1 MFLVLT
7 LAACSVNALDSL
19 NPFKSDNEE
28 DESQR
33 GVIGFVKG
41 FIGGVA
47 ADEPRAVLIGRDILS
62 AGGTAAD
69 AAVAMTFALAVTL
82 PSSASLGGG
91 GVCLVRDAGT
101 KVTETLD
108 FLPGI
113 PKTIP
118 ATVVRPT
125 AVPGNVRGLAALHA
139 KYGKLRWAQLV
150 SPAEKLARFG
160 TQVSRAFAS
169 DFKRMSPAMLAEP
182 AIRNIFFQNQGSRPI
197 REGDFLKQ
205 LDLSGVL
212 GRLRARGAGDFYNG
226 PLARQL
232 VAAVTKGGGSLTLE
246 DLRSYAPRWR
256 PTLKIPYIK
265 GTAFHVPM
273 TSGPSSVL
281 VAQMMGMLIENGDW
295 KDSSLAERA
304 HLMAEVTGRA
314 FAYRGRWL
322 QKDGK
327 SAFDSRRLISEDIIR
342 QLIAGFRPDR
352 HLVQGNVNSP
362 PAEKPGNPMGTGFVV
377 ADRKGSA
384 VACALSLNNLFG
396 AGQVAEG
403 MGIVLAALPGPM
415 GRGPDSLAV
424 MMLVS
429 EFRNVFYYGAAASGG
444 SAAPSAL
451 VAVTANTFM
460 GRIEENLEKALAA
473 KRVHNSGVPDLTYYE
488 QGLDAAI
495 IDTLTKQGHRLS
507 PAPAIGL
514 VNAVFC
520 STGIPVK
527 EDASCSIRNDP
538 RGFGLAS
545 GAE

>member
-91 GVCLVRDAGT
+91 GVCVVRDAGT

-169 DFKRMSPAMLAEP
+169 DFKRMPPAMLAEP

-232 VAAVTKGGGSLTLE
+232 VAAVTRGG
-246 DLRSYAPRWR
+246 
-256 PTLKIPYIK
+256 
-265 GTAFHVPM
+265 
-273 TSGPSSVL
+273 
-281 VAQMMGMLIENGDW
+281 
-295 KDSSLAERA
+295 
-304 HLMAEVTGRA
+304 
-314 FAYRGRWL
+314 
-322 QKDGK
+322 
-327 SAFDSRRLISEDIIR
+327 
-342 QLIAGFRPDR
+342 
-352 HLVQGNVNSP
+352 
-362 PAEKPGNPMGTGFVV
+362 
-377 ADRKGSA
+377 
-384 VACALSLNNLFG
+384 
-396 AGQVAEG
+396 
-403 MGIVLAALPGPM
+403 
-415 GRGPDSLAV
+415 
-424 MMLVS
+424 
-429 EFRNVFYYGAAASGG
+429 
-444 SAAPSAL
+444 APSL
-451 VAVTANTFM
+451 
-460 GRIEENLEKALAA
+460 
-473 KRVHNSGVPDLTYYE
+473 
-488 QGLDAAI
+488 
-495 IDTLTKQGHRLS
+495 
-507 PAPAIGL
+507 
-514 VNAVFC
+514 
-520 STGIPVK
+520 
-527 EDASCSIRNDP
+527 
-538 RGFGLAS
+538 
-545 GAE
+545 